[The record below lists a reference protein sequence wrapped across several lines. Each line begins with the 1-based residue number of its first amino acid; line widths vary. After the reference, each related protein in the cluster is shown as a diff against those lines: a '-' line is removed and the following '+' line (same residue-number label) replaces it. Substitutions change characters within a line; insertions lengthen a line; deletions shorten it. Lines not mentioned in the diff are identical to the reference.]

1 MNSTTTKHLYNG
13 SAILIDSYDGDYD
26 TSDWW
31 VFPQMMPVTGI
42 GSMVTCAHLLYTRD
56 YLMAGIRSIIKPDA
70 MENLMPFSAQI
81 HTVMLRLATIIA
93 SLALTP
99 CDAYIYKSVDWVIM
113 FKIMAC
119 GLFGAKPIHEIMLVY
134 C

>member
-1 MNSTTTKHLYNG
+1 MYNG
-13 SAILIDSYDGDYD
+13 SANLIDSYDGDYD

-42 GSMVTCAHLLYTRD
+42 GSMVTCAHLLYPRD

-70 MENLMPFSAQI
+70 RENLMPFSTQI

-93 SLALTP
+93 LLALSP
-99 CDAYIYKSVDWVIM
+99 SDAYIQVS
-113 FKIMAC
+113 
-119 GLFGAKPIHEIMLVY
+119 GLGYHV
-134 C
+134 